1 MESNI
6 LKTLAIVE
14 KHLKKDHSFL
24 SCIHIAQTL
33 DMKINFDK
41 LVALDKNCPDLV
53 AETLIHDYNGL
64 KTEDEFFL
72 PRLA

>member
-1 MESNI
+1 MG
-6 LKTLAIVE
+6 
-14 KHLKKDHSFL
+14 
-24 SCIHIAQTL
+24 CIHIAQTL

-41 LVALDKNCPDLV
+41 LVSLDKNCPDLV

>member
-14 KHLKKDHSFL
+14 RYLKKDHSFMG
-24 SCIHIAQTL
+24 CIHIAQTL

-53 AETLIHDYNGL
+53 AGTIIHDYNGL
-64 KTEDEFFL
+64 KTKDEFFL

>member
-6 LKTLAIVE
+6 LKTIAIVE
-14 KHLKKDHSFL
+14 KHLRKNHSFMG
-24 SCIHIAQTL
+24 CIHIAQTL
-33 DMKINFDK
+33 DTKINFDK

>member
-1 MESNI
+1 MQSNI

-14 KHLKKDHSFL
+14 KHLRKNHSFMG
-24 SCIHIAQTL
+24 CIHIAQTL
-33 DMKINFDK
+33 DTKINFDK

>member
-6 LKTLAIVE
+6 LKTIAIVE
-14 KHLKKDHSFL
+14 KHLRKYHSFMG
-24 SCIHIAQTL
+24 CIHIAQTL
-33 DMKINFDK
+33 DTKINFDK

-64 KTEDEFFL
+64 KTEDELFL

>member
-14 KHLKKDHSFL
+14 RYLKKEYSFMG
-24 SCIHIAQTL
+24 CIHIAQTL
-33 DMKINFDK
+33 DTKINFDK
-41 LVALDKNCPDLV
+41 LVALDKNCPELV